1 MTPSRPSVIRLS
13 PELARAHADRPALV
27 GQEPLSYAQFSR
39 RVDALAARLL
49 DIDVQVGDRVA
60 IWMDK
65 KPRYAEAIFAA
76 LHAGCAYVP
85 LYGGQPAHRVA
96 TILTD
101 SEPSVLCTDAH
112 RLDALAECELPRSL
126 KVIIVDAPRAPE
138 ETAASEPPGL
148 PRTVGGVP
156 VFRWTYF
163 VGAAAGRVALLPA
176 LRPDDLAALLY
187 TSGST
192 GTPKGVRLT
201 HRNIAAFVGWSREE
215 FDVGPDD
222 VFANHAS
229 FNFDLSTFDLFVA
242 LTVGAAV
249 WIVGDEQARDVTVLT
264 EGIRTHGVTVWYSV
278 PSILHLLAS
287 ADVLT
292 EATTRTLR
300 YVLFAGEEFPLPQ
313 LRALA
318 VRLGENTA
326 LYNLYGPTETNVCTF
341 HRVRPEDLERD
352 LPLPIGRPVSGAR
365 LTVVD
370 HEGRVVRAPGTLGEL
385 IVEGD
390 CVTPGY
396 WRRDEEP
403 AAADHCHGR
412 HPTGDLVSY
421 DVEGLLVY
429 RGRRDRMVKLSGYRI
444 ELGEIEA
451 AVLAHP
457 DITDAAVTVRRD
469 GARSRLELFYTLRM
483 GAARTNLLQIKKHCA
498 QRLPVYMLPHS
509 ATRLEELPRNANGK
523 TDYRR
528 LSQEPAQS
536 IVEPSGS
543 AR

>member
-1 MTPSRPSVIRLS
+1 MNPLCPSVIRLS
-13 PELARAHADRPALV
+13 PELARAHAERPALV
-27 GQEPLSYAQFSR
+27 GQETLSYGRFAE
-39 RVDALAARLL
+39 RVDALAARFL
-49 DIDVQVGDRVA
+49 DLDVQIGDRVA

-65 KPRYAEAIFAA
+65 QPRYAEAIFAA

-101 SEPSVLCTDAH
+101 SEPAVLCTDAH
-112 RLDALAECELPRSL
+112 RLDALAECTLPRSL
-126 KVIIVDAPRAPE
+126 KVILVDAPEAPE
-138 ETAASEPPGL
+138 TATAVGSAGL

-156 VFRWTYF
+156 VFRWTHF
-163 VGAAAGRVALLPA
+163 VRAAAGRITLLPS
-176 LRPDDLAALLY
+176 LCPDDLAALLY

-192 GTPKGVRLT
+192 GTPKGVQLT

-215 FDVGPDD
+215 FDVGPED

-249 WIVGDEQARDVTVLT
+249 WIVGDEQTRDVTALS
-264 EGIRTHGVTVWYSV
+264 EGIRAHGITVWYSV

-287 ADVLT
+287 AEVLT
-292 EATTRTLR
+292 EDTTRNLR

-318 VRLGENTA
+318 GRLGGDTA
-326 LYNLYGPTETNVCTF
+326 LYNLYGPTETNVCTY
-341 HRVRPEDLERD
+341 HRVRPEDLVRD
-352 LPLPIGRPVSGAR
+352 LPVPIGRPVSGAR
-365 LTVVD
+365 LTVLD
-370 HEGRVVRAPGTLGEL
+370 HEGRVVRAPGTIGEL

-396 WRRDEEP
+396 WRREEEP
-403 AAADHCHGR
+403 TTAHHCRGR

-469 GARSRLELFYTLRM
+469 GTRSRLELFYTLRA
-483 GAARTNLLQIKKHCA
+483 GAARTSLLQIKKHCA

-509 ATRLEELPRNANGK
+509 ATCLEELPRNANGK

-528 LSQEPAQS
+528 LCQEPAQS
-536 IVEPSGS
+536 IAEPSGS